1 MGRNIFI
8 LICAA
13 GLVLLALAGAQIAGA
28 VSPDANH
35 KIDADLR
42 EMLDAGRE
50 ERIPV
55 IVIFKDGQPQ
65 DPGGL
70 EIKYSYRLIPGLA
83 GEASS
88 RTIQEMAKSD
98 SVSAIYFD
106 AFAKTSAPGDD
117 RASAQGN
124 ASVNGDSL
132 SDGYISPA
140 RIINAERLWE
150 KGIDGKGINVAVID
164 SGIDKNHP
172 DLIGK
177 VIAEKNF
184 LANEVTADD
193 LLGHG
198 TMIAGIIAGSG
209 ASSKGEY
216 KGIAPGASLI
226 NVKVIDQNGDGRV
239 SDIIAGIEWAIYN
252 GADVL
257 SLSLGG
263 INLGETN
270 PPITMAADNA
280 ADQGVVVCVAA
291 GNRNST
297 KNRDQPSGAS
307 ASQLRGSSPVEL
319 SGAGG
324 SGKDVYFLFVPI
336 VLALPPGLIDSPGDG
351 VNVITLGSTDAEGH
365 MAKFSGSGPT
375 RDDRIKPD
383 VVAPGMDIISTV
395 PAGLKG
401 PDYVD
406 TYYARESGTSL
417 STPIAAGLAALLLQE
432 MGDLTPA
439 GVKGAMTRG
448 ARKLNNSHGV
458 SYEPY
463 YQGTGLLDALH
474 SYHLLQELGEGMSG
488 VVPDRWTP
496 GRWAYLPS
504 GEGVY
509 VGLDTGADRPQKKLY
524 ALAPGDR
531 DWNTRFVFFS
541 NQERGGLSISPRGEI
556 ADWISLQP
564 LPERISSNSQQVF
577 AASIQVPEGA
587 DPGDYSGS
595 LDITD
600 SGKTL
605 LNIPVNLTVAEP
617 LPLSQGRG
625 LDSGSL
631 TGNQWDY
638 YYLDLP
644 VGAGGIE
651 ARLDWSFG
659 ADSIDADMIYTN
671 STPSDSTI
679 SNSAQF
685 NSNLSNSTISNST
698 TFNSSQFNSNLSNSI
713 PSNSAPSNQTPS
725 DSTIPIS
732 NTSTASLSSLDLFL
746 ISPTSEYYGGAPEG
760 SSKRVA
766 IKNPPSGRWLVA
778 VYSENASANA
788 SYTLQVEQE
797 MIMPTPKQWR
807 IDSLNPGMNAS
818 LKIRLENKGPAVE
831 DLSYVAVIENE
842 SLTEYAGRVGFK
854 QIWNR
859 TVNVSNE
866 SIRLSAE
873 LVTLDGSRYSE
884 VALVLEDP
892 EGMASEEN
900 ADLGSGTL
908 GPVEVSDP
916 QAGRWVIN
924 VYGYNVPEAG
934 QPFRLAVRQY
944 SEEPWSW
951 ISLHGPEKLEAG
963 SNQTLQ
969 AELTLPQSPA
979 QHHLSGYIRIRADN
993 NSIDIPVTVSIAGSK
1008 IAGLS
1013 REEVLDEDGD
1023 GRYDRLVLG
1032 FGVNTTIP
1040 GEFRLEGVLDDC
1052 RGNRIDVIDQGLRL
1066 DEDGEIRVNISGTD
1080 IWRAGRCGPL
1090 RVENLVLY
1098 DNAGNYIDRY
1108 GEDISIDQDPR
1119 SFQAPRAYICGF
1131 VNQTTP
1137 EAIAI
1142 GVNLSVTRAGAY
1154 QIDGFLLDDSGE
1166 EIGYERVKKSLNPGN
1181 YTIRLQFDPGEFMK
1195 LERAGRARLVDLVL
1209 SSNGEELDSRELA
1222 WSSEEMDPAAF
1233 REGSGAEEI
1242 KASQGSEISAGFEP
1256 PLPFSAP
1263 ARAVLRRENG
1273 TVIIS

>member
-1 MGRNIFI
+1 M
-8 LICAA
+8 
-13 GLVLLALAGAQIAGA
+13 
-28 VSPDANH
+28 SPDANH

-351 VNVITLGSTDAEGH
+351 VNVITLGSTDAEGR

-541 NQERGGLSISPRGEI
+541 NQEREGLSISTRGEI

-564 LPERISSNSQQVF
+564 LP
-577 AASIQVPEGA
+577 
-587 DPGDYSGS
+587 
-595 LDITD
+595 
-600 SGKTL
+600 
-605 LNIPVNLTVAEP
+605 
-617 LPLSQGRG
+617 
-625 LDSGSL
+625 
-631 TGNQWDY
+631 
-638 YYLDLP
+638 
-644 VGAGGIE
+644 
-651 ARLDWSFG
+651 
-659 ADSIDADMIYTN
+659 
-671 STPSDSTI
+671 
-679 SNSAQF
+679 
-685 NSNLSNSTISNST
+685 
-698 TFNSSQFNSNLSNSI
+698 
-713 PSNSAPSNQTPS
+713 
-725 DSTIPIS
+725 
-732 NTSTASLSSLDLFL
+732 
-746 ISPTSEYYGGAPEG
+746 
-760 SSKRVA
+760 
-766 IKNPPSGRWLVA
+766 
-778 VYSENASANA
+778 
-788 SYTLQVEQE
+788 
-797 MIMPTPKQWR
+797 
-807 IDSLNPGMNAS
+807 
-818 LKIRLENKGPAVE
+818 
-831 DLSYVAVIENE
+831 
-842 SLTEYAGRVGFK
+842 
-854 QIWNR
+854 
-859 TVNVSNE
+859 
-866 SIRLSAE
+866 
-873 LVTLDGSRYSE
+873 
-884 VALVLEDP
+884 
-892 EGMASEEN
+892 
-900 ADLGSGTL
+900 
-908 GPVEVSDP
+908 
-916 QAGRWVIN
+916 
-924 VYGYNVPEAG
+924 
-934 QPFRLAVRQY
+934 
-944 SEEPWSW
+944 
-951 ISLHGPEKLEAG
+951 
-963 SNQTLQ
+963 
-969 AELTLPQSPA
+969 
-979 QHHLSGYIRIRADN
+979 
-993 NSIDIPVTVSIAGSK
+993 
-1008 IAGLS
+1008 
-1013 REEVLDEDGD
+1013 
-1023 GRYDRLVLG
+1023 
-1032 FGVNTTIP
+1032 
-1040 GEFRLEGVLDDC
+1040 
-1052 RGNRIDVIDQGLRL
+1052 
-1066 DEDGEIRVNISGTD
+1066 
-1080 IWRAGRCGPL
+1080 
-1090 RVENLVLY
+1090 
-1098 DNAGNYIDRY
+1098 
-1108 GEDISIDQDPR
+1108 
-1119 SFQAPRAYICGF
+1119 
-1131 VNQTTP
+1131 
-1137 EAIAI
+1137 
-1142 GVNLSVTRAGAY
+1142 
-1154 QIDGFLLDDSGE
+1154 
-1166 EIGYERVKKSLNPGN
+1166 
-1181 YTIRLQFDPGEFMK
+1181 
-1195 LERAGRARLVDLVL
+1195 
-1209 SSNGEELDSRELA
+1209 
-1222 WSSEEMDPAAF
+1222 
-1233 REGSGAEEI
+1233 
-1242 KASQGSEISAGFEP
+1242 
-1256 PLPFSAP
+1256 
-1263 ARAVLRRENG
+1263 
-1273 TVIIS
+1273 